1 MRGDANRAAVSEWV
15 RRFGSLREGIDEA
28 LADDMNTHEVVNA
41 VQKEL
46 RTLTKAILENK
57 AGVPCEATKEE
68 LRFVKELLADL
79 GFQLRPREENEA
91 LNGELM
97 DSLCQ
102 FRRDIREVCLKGLKE
117 SMSKEVKESL
127 SKGLKESSST
137 DLKENSSK
145 EVNTNVSKEVLKK
158 CDEVRQLVS
167 DKHHCSIIDGKG
179 DTLWV
184 KGELPKKETKK
195 EAKKQSNQLTPDCP
209 PSEMFKRTGEF
220 SQFDAAGF
228 PLLDKNGKP
237 LSPTKQKKL
246 RKRYETHKAIHEKW
260 LLQHKAYSVC
270 QQTRQL
276 YSFVSSSDTEYGLNT
291 PRSVIKKVMYSGG
304 R

>member
-117 SMSKEVKESL
+117 GSSQEL
-127 SKGLKESSST
+127 S
-137 DLKENSSK
+137 SSK

>member
-15 RRFGSLREGIDEA
+15 RRFGSLRKGIDEA

-117 SMSKEVKESL
+117 GSSKEL
-127 SKGLKESSST
+127 S
-137 DLKENSSK
+137 SSK

-184 KGELPKKETKK
+184 KGELPKK

>member
-15 RRFGSLREGIDEA
+15 RRFGSLRKGIDEA
-28 LADDMNTHEVVNA
+28 LADDMNTREVVNA

-68 LRFVKELLADL
+68 LRFVKELLVDL

-117 SMSKEVKESL
+117 GSSKELSSSKEV
-127 SKGLKESSST
+127 
-137 DLKENSSK
+137 KENSSK

-184 KGELPKKETKK
+184 KGELPKKEAKK
-195 EAKKQSNQLTPDCP
+195 ETKKQSNQLTPDCP

-228 PLLDKNGKP
+228 PLLDKNGKA

-260 LLQHKAYSVC
+260 LLQHKACSVC
-270 QQTRQL
+270 QQIRQL
-276 YSFVSSSDTEYGLNT
+276 YSFVSSSDTE
-291 PRSVIKKVMYSGG
+291 
-304 R
+304 

>member
-117 SMSKEVKESL
+117 GSSKEL
-127 SKGLKESSST
+127 S
-137 DLKENSSK
+137 SSK

-270 QQTRQL
+270 QQTRHL

>member
-15 RRFGSLREGIDEA
+15 RRFGSLRKGIDEA

-117 SMSKEVKESL
+117 SMSKEL
-127 SKGLKESSST
+127 S
-137 DLKENSSK
+137 SSK

>member
-15 RRFGSLREGIDEA
+15 RRFGSLRKGIDEA
-28 LADDMNTHEVVNA
+28 LADDMNTREVVNA

-68 LRFVKELLADL
+68 LRFVKELLVDL

-117 SMSKEVKESL
+117 GSSKELSSSKEV
-127 SKGLKESSST
+127 
-137 DLKENSSK
+137 KENSSK

-270 QQTRQL
+270 QQIRQL
-276 YSFVSSSDTEYGLNT
+276 YSFVSSSDTE
-291 PRSVIKKVMYSGG
+291 
-304 R
+304 

>member
-15 RRFGSLREGIDEA
+15 RRFGSLRKGIDEA

-117 SMSKEVKESL
+117 GSSKEL
-127 SKGLKESSST
+127 S
-137 DLKENSSK
+137 SSK

>member
-1 MRGDANRAAVSEWV
+1 MRGDANCAAVSEWV
-15 RRFGSLREGIDEA
+15 RRFGCLRKGIDEA
-28 LADDMNTHEVVNA
+28 LVDDMNTREVVSV
-41 VQKEL
+41 VQREL

-57 AGVPCEATKEE
+57 AGVPCEVTKEE

-79 GFQLRPREENEA
+79 GFQLHPREENEA

-97 DSLCQ
+97 NSLCQ

-117 SMSKEVKESL
+117 SLSKEVKES
-127 SKGLKESSST
+127 SST
-137 DLKENSSK
+137 DSNKS
-145 EVNTNVSKEVLKK
+145 VSKEVLKK

-184 KGELPKKETKK
+184 KGELPKK

-246 RKRYETHKAIHEKW
+246 HKRYETHKAIHEKW
-260 LLQHKAYSVC
+260 LLQHKACSVC
-270 QQTRQL
+270 
-276 YSFVSSSDTEYGLNT
+276 
-291 PRSVIKKVMYSGG
+291 
-304 R
+304 

>member
-117 SMSKEVKESL
+117 GSSKEL
-127 SKGLKESSST
+127 S
-137 DLKENSSK
+137 SSK

>member
-1 MRGDANRAAVSEWV
+1 MAKGGMRGDANRAAVSEWV

-117 SMSKEVKESL
+117 GSSKEL
-127 SKGLKESSST
+127 S
-137 DLKENSSK
+137 SSK